1 VLKSVADGTG
11 TSNVHDMNS
20 AYLPAAGQGND
31 LCHRRVN
38 GGSN

>member
-20 AYLPAAGQGND
+20 AYCRRLVKAMICAVAA
-31 LCHRRVN
+31 
-38 GGSN
+38 